1 MTQKPE
7 VRYLDRKTPPH
18 ISTLILLAALPA
30 LSMNMFLP
38 SIPAMAD
45 YFSVDYK
52 VMQLSIS
59 LYLAMTAL
67 LQLFI
72 GPLSDRYGRRPI
84 ILWGSA
90 IFIVATLGCIM
101 APTAQAFLTF
111 RMIQA
116 VIATGMALSRAVVRD
131 MVPGAEAASMI
142 GYVTM
147 GMSISPMIGPFF
159 GGVLDTYFGW
169 HATFWV
175 LAILGLFLLILT
187 WADLGETSTTQN
199 TSFVKQFKQYPE
211 LLLSRRFWGYALAA
225 TFSSGAFFAYLGG
238 APFVGEKLFHMNSIW
253 LGISFGAVSVGYL
266 IGNFISGRFST
277 RIGINRMILVGSAII
292 TCGIFCSLVLF
303 YLGFGSPF
311 VFFAFMPSVG
321 IGNGMVLPNANAGML
336 SVRPSLA
343 GSAAGLGGALQVGGG
358 AAIAAISGFLLSTE
372 SGVFP
377 LLWLMMISGALGFA
391 AINYVV
397 HRERSLP

>member
-45 YFSVDYK
+45 YFNVDYK